1 MEVAKLNENIKYL
14 RKKYGYTQETFA
26 ESIGIKRS
34 LVGAY
39 EEGRSDPK
47 LSLLQDI
54 CRYFKVS
61 IDEILT
67 KDLDKNEALVS
78 VSGNKL
84 RVLPIIVDRNTD
96 EEQTSLVPV
105 KASAGYALGYGD
117 ADYIGDLPRFNLPFS
132 ELSGQKSYRIFQIE
146 GESMLPVKSGSY
158 VICEYIQDWKTV
170 RDNHCYV
177 VVTQEDGVVYKRL
190 ENHITDKKEIKLTS
204 DNPDYEPYYLN
215 INQVVEVWKAVGYTT
230 FSLPEQ
236 QPVPSGM
243 QELINQV
250 TELRKDVK
258 SLKK

>member
-1 MEVAKLNENIKYL
+1 MYLSKNIKIL
-14 RKKYGYTQETFA
+14 RKQKHLTQAKFA
-26 ESIGIKRS
+26 DKIGVKRS
-34 LVGAY
+34 VIGAY
-39 EEGRSDPK
+39 EEGRSEPK
-47 LSLLQDI
+47 LNLLQDI

-61 IDEILT
+61 IDDLLT
-67 KDLDKNEALVS
+67 KDLEKNEAPLY
-78 VSGNKL
+78 VSGNNL

-96 EEQTSLVPV
+96 EEQTPLVPV
-105 KASAGYALGYGD
+105 KVSAGYALGYGD
-117 ADYIGDLPRFNLPFS
+117 SDYIGELPHFNLPFP
-132 ELSGQKSYRIFQIE
+132 ELAGQKSYRVFQIE
-146 GESMLPVKSGSY
+146 GDSMNPIVTGSY
-158 VICEYIQDWKTV
+158 VICEYVQDWKTI

-190 ENHITDKKEIKLTS
+190 ENHITDKKEIKLIS
-204 DNPDYEPYYLN
+204 DNTDYEPYYLN

-250 TELRKDVK
+250 AELRKDVK

>member
-1 MEVAKLNENIKYL
+1 MYLSKNIKIL
-14 RKKYGYTQETFA
+14 RKQKALTQA
-26 ESIGIKRS
+26 QLADRIGVKRA
-34 LVGAY
+34 VIGAY
-39 EEGRSDPK
+39 EEGRSEPR
-47 LSLLQDI
+47 LNLLQDI
-54 CRYFKVS
+54 CRYFNVS

-67 KDLDKNEALVS
+67 KDLDKNDIS
-78 VSGNKL
+78 IPISGNHL

-96 EEQTSLVPV
+96 EEQTPLVPV

-117 ADYIGDLPRFNLPFS
+117 ADYIGELPHFNLPFT
-132 ELSGQKSYRIFQIE
+132 ELAGKKSYRVFQIE
-146 GESMLPVKSGSY
+146 GNSMLPIVSGSY
-158 VICEYIQDWKTV
+158 VICEYVQDWKTI

-190 ENHITDKKEIKLTS
+190 ENHITDKKEIKLIS
-204 DNPDYEPYYLN
+204 DNTDYEPYYLN
-215 INQVVEVWKAVGYTT
+215 INQAVEVWKALGYTT

>member
-1 MEVAKLNENIKYL
+1 M
-14 RKKYGYTQETFA
+14 
-26 ESIGIKRS
+26 KRS
-34 LVGAY
+34 VIGAY
-39 EEGRSDPK
+39 EEGRSEPK
-47 LSLLQDI
+47 LNLLQDI

-61 IDEILT
+61 IDDLLT
-67 KDLDKNEALVS
+67 KDLEKNEAPLY
-78 VSGNKL
+78 VSGNNL

-96 EEQTSLVPV
+96 EEQTPLVPV
-105 KASAGYALGYGD
+105 KVSAGYALGYGD
-117 ADYIGDLPRFNLPFS
+117 SDYIGELPHFNLPFP
-132 ELSGQKSYRIFQIE
+132 ELAGQKSYRVFQIE
-146 GESMLPVKSGSY
+146 GDSMNPIVTGSY
-158 VICEYIQDWKTV
+158 VICEYVQDWKTI

-190 ENHITDKKEIKLTS
+190 ENHITDKKEIKLIS
-204 DNPDYEPYYLN
+204 DNTDYEPYYLN

-250 TELRKDVK
+250 AELRKDVK